1 MVPVSAGINCGVMM
15 FRNSDWS
22 RAFLEQLWSYAHLGD
37 EALQTMHAVS
47 PSPIHSTG
55 WTACAYSES
64 LATKLMWTHLV
75 RS

>member
-1 MVPVSAGINCGVMM
+1 VAPYCAGINCGVMM

-47 PSPIHSTG
+47 SSLAYSTG
-55 WTACAYSES
+55 WWLVYSDVSAVNLRWMPIACS
-64 LATKLMWTHLV
+64 
-75 RS
+75 